1 MRSKIT
7 SSGLTLSYVDQ
18 GQGPAFIFQH
28 GLGANADQPLEVMP
42 EIARKV
48 VLECRGHGSSE
59 LGPDEQLS
67 IKHFSRDLSA
77 LIKHL
82 NLSRPIVGGIS
93 MGAAIALNYAIKNP
107 KRISALVLARPA
119 WVTEKAPENMQ
130 IFASAAGFMT
140 RAADGREL
148 FRHTPE
154 FLSLQSHSTDNADSI
169 LGQFGAEDLSSRRK
183 ILRAIAN
190 DGPGIDRRDLEAL
203 YGLPVLVIGC
213 AFDQIHPISMARELA
228 RIIPAAR
235 FVEITSK
242 SISKLQYVQEFKH
255 ALTGFISSN
264 VSLEEYNDV

>member
-1 MRSKIT
+1 MRSTIT
-7 SSGLTLSYVDQ
+7 SSGLTLSFVDH

-28 GLGANADQPLEVMP
+28 GLGANANQPLEVMP
-42 EIARKV
+42 ETVRKI

-59 LGPDEQLS
+59 LGPEDQLS

-82 NLSRPIVGGIS
+82 NLSRPIIGGIS
-93 MGAAIALNYAIKNP
+93 MGAAITLKYAIENP

-130 IFASAAGFMT
+130 IFESAAEFMT

-154 FLSLQSHSTDNADSI
+154 FLSLQSHSTDNANSV
-169 LGQFGAEDLSSRRK
+169 LGQFGAEDLSSRSK
-183 ILRAIAN
+183 ILHAIAK
-190 DGPGIDRRDLEAL
+190 DGPGIDRRDLE
-203 YGLPVLVIGC
+203 VLKHLQVLIIGC
-213 AFDQIHPISMARELA
+213 AFDQIHPISMAHELA
-228 RIIPAAR
+228 RLIPAAR

-242 SISKLQYVQEFKH
+242 SVSKLRYVKEFKH
-255 ALTGFISSN
+255 ALTDFVTSYVN
-264 VSLEEYNDV
+264 QEEHNDV